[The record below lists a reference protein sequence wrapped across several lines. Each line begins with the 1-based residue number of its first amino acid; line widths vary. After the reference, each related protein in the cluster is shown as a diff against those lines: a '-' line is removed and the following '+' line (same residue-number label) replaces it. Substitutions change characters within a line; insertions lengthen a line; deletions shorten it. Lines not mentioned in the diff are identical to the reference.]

1 MVWAANNRSVH
12 AVNVTDRYT
21 RKKEPLPTG
30 VVIVML
36 RAVAKSTGA
45 RGITTVKVTDKTG
58 EVIFEGKTKDE
69 RFDANDHVELRLRLG
84 EQYQVAFS
92 TGTQSAKQSFKV
104 SKSDQLITLPLP

>member
-1 MVWAANNRSVH
+1 M
-12 AVNVTDRYT
+12 TDRYT
-21 RKKEPLPTG
+21 LKKEPLPTG

-36 RAVAKSTGA
+36 RAVAKSTGD

-69 RFDANDHVELRLRLG
+69 RFDANDHVDLRLRLG